1 MECVERDEVYFNGEF
16 VGYLIGADKTWST
29 SVFAIA
35 PSLIQQGNNLVQVY
49 IDVDSCD
56 SCASVEWGQL
66 ALDGGGGAASIE
78 SVAPDRACYLL
89 DSTANVTTTLRTTLA
104 SQEVRVEANVLN
116 VANSYLVGT
125 SETATIYGPDQDNE
139 LFLSLD
145 LPVGAT
151 AGHYT
156 LQIIVFDTCSGTQN
170 DYHQS
175 TIRIDPVC
183 ETATPT
189 PTDTLTPTSTPTST
203 PTCTPTGTITPNTPT
218 PTPTSTPTPV
228 RVYLPI
234 ILKWWYNQ

>member
-1 MECVERDEVYFNGEF
+1 MECVERDEVYFNREF
-16 VGYLIGADKTWST
+16 VGYLAGADKIWST
-29 SVFAIA
+29 SVLDIDPA
-35 PSLIQQGNNLVQVY
+35 LMRQGNNLVQVY

-56 SCASVEWGQL
+56 LCASVDWGQL

-78 SVAPDRACYLL
+78 SVAPDGACYLL

-116 VANSYLVGT
+116 VANSYLVGA

-139 LFLSLD
+139 LLLSLD
-145 LPVGAT
+145 LPVGA
-151 AGHYT
+151 APGDYT
-156 LQIIVFDTCSGTQN
+156 LQTIVFDTCSGTQN
-170 DYHQS
+170 DYHQR

-183 ETATPT
+183 TTATPT
-189 PTDTLTPTSTPTST
+189 PTLTPTST

-218 PTPTSTPTPV
+218 PTPTSTPTPT